1 MNKRYVTPILW
12 IKEMLRAFEKDEN
25 WIVAA
30 VLEKG
35 LPLDAA
41 FYDDEL
47 NAALLVEGSTMLH
60 WAAAFGAIDSAKVR
74 SF

>member
-1 MNKRYVTPILW
+1 
-12 IKEMLRAFEKDEN
+12 MLRAFEKDEN

-35 LPLDAA
+35 LPCDMT

-47 NAALLVEGSTMLH
+47 KTAALLAKGSTMLH
-60 WAAAFGAIDSAKVR
+60 WAAAFGATDSAKVR
-74 SF
+74 